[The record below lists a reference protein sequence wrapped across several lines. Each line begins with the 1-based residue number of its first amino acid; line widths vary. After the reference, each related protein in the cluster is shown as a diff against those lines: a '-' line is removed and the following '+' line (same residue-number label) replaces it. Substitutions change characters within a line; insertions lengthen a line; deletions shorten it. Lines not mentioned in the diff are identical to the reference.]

1 MTTPSLD
8 KPAAR
13 PDDGANAIPCYV
25 SGKGMHA
32 TQTTWTFKTLVIAT
46 LEAGGL
52 GYDTRHRYYRGRF
65 PDLGA
70 DELARL
76 ICDPIEYYDRDW
88 PGYLAARGAG
98 ADETLAA
105 TEFMLERDRLFRAE
119 ARAAIY
125 CYDEAGF
132 GSGVNSL
139 RFLHEGKPILG
150 FYDARQ
156 RGGTLNLSNILQLEL
171 EYPELCTLRRYD
183 DPDEIAPALHA
194 WLQAQRDR
202 LSP

>member
-1 MTTPSLD
+1 MTMTPSD
-8 KPAAR
+8 KPAALT
-13 PDDGANAIPCYV
+13 AVPCYV

-32 TQTTWTFKTLVIAT
+32 TQTTWTFKTLVIAA

-52 GYDTRHRYYRGRF
+52 GYDTRYRYYRGRF
-65 PDLGA
+65 PGMGA

-76 ICDPIEYYDRDW
+76 VCDPIEYYDEDW
-88 PGYLAARGAG
+88 PGYLAARGDG

-105 TEFMLERDRLFRAE
+105 TEFMLEKDRLFRAE
-119 ARAAIY
+119 ARVAVY

-139 RFLHEGKPILG
+139 RFLQEGKPILG
-150 FYDARQ
+150 FYGADR
-156 RGGTLNLSNILQLEL
+156 RDGTLNPSNILQLAL
-171 EYPELCTLRRYD
+171 EYPELCTLHRYRQ
-183 DPDEIAPALHA
+183 PAEIAPALTA
-194 WLQAQRDR
+194 WLRAQRGR